1 MKVPT
6 YTRQTQPTQSTGAI
20 PFGVT
25 ASPAALSADTR
36 AATQLGQTVMQE
48 GLRWFES
55 ELKLKRSTELNK
67 AESLFKQTLAEGKL
81 ASLNRDPL
89 EVMEGSKTKKSFEEE
104 MRDNMLQ
111 SANQIDDSVVRRRFM
126 TRANDDLL
134 ATKISVFQSA
144 RARQVDDAKA
154 TSLTLVE
161 QLITD
166 VTSGNTAE
174 ANAARIRLF
183 GNKATGAEGIFQTM
197 ADGGLI
203 PSTTIANLKLK
214 TTQRIARS
222 EVLNRILD
230 ADKSGDPKRAALIRQ
245 QLSDPKKFP
254 GLKPEDRNTLY
265 KKSIDLTQQLER
277 QLIAA
282 TSKQETT
289 NKKARTERHRVNFSE
304 ALGRLI
310 ASNDNP
316 NDQEAQALRPTVG
329 EINNLLKADQISS
342 QSAITL
348 INAINDQDSVTDD
361 PELIADAY
369 QDISEAESSE
379 EIDDIVDRLRESV
392 GRGGRLKTSTF
403 VSIKRYADKFRAQ
416 AADVQEIKRYRN
428 FIEELSDVTGFQY
441 KSARNI
447 FQAKSRRVDALA
459 TYGALVAD
467 GMKPRDAFN
476 EISFQLRKAVN
487 ANIEFLAPA
496 SFLEKYFKGRRPATW
511 TEQNVEDARRAIT
524 ENKGITHL
532 QKSIEFETL
541 TAITN
546 LLNEKKITDTKKT
559 GKETEKGDDTPIRD
573 FFRDLLGGGDS
584 IRDEAKRLR
593 NRGD

>member
-222 EVLNRILD
+222 EVLNRI
-230 ADKSGDPKRAALIRQ
+230 
-245 QLSDPKKFP
+245 
-254 GLKPEDRNTLY
+254 
-265 KKSIDLTQQLER
+265 
-277 QLIAA
+277 
-282 TSKQETT
+282 
-289 NKKARTERHRVNFSE
+289 
-304 ALGRLI
+304 
-310 ASNDNP
+310 
-316 NDQEAQALRPTVG
+316 
-329 EINNLLKADQISS
+329 
-342 QSAITL
+342 
-348 INAINDQDSVTDD
+348 
-361 PELIADAY
+361 
-369 QDISEAESSE
+369 
-379 EIDDIVDRLRESV
+379 
-392 GRGGRLKTSTF
+392 
-403 VSIKRYADKFRAQ
+403 
-416 AADVQEIKRYRN
+416 
-428 FIEELSDVTGFQY
+428 
-441 KSARNI
+441 
-447 FQAKSRRVDALA
+447 
-459 TYGALVAD
+459 
-467 GMKPRDAFN
+467 
-476 EISFQLRKAVN
+476 
-487 ANIEFLAPA
+487 
-496 SFLEKYFKGRRPATW
+496 
-511 TEQNVEDARRAIT
+511 
-524 ENKGITHL
+524 
-532 QKSIEFETL
+532 
-541 TAITN
+541 
-546 LLNEKKITDTKKT
+546 
-559 GKETEKGDDTPIRD
+559 
-573 FFRDLLGGGDS
+573 
-584 IRDEAKRLR
+584 
-593 NRGD
+593 